1 MIGVGANG
9 PLAGPSA
16 TSGRA
21 GRRRDEASRSAY
33 SGWTTIDL
41 AALDPRIETPYW
53 IALSLL
59 PGVGPVGFA
68 RLLRR
73 FGSARGAWAAGP
85 PLLEELPRQPDDA
98 ATALARLRLE
108 GVTAVAARVQ
118 EATRRSAGA
127 VITALDP
134 RYPAALAAVDPRPPV
149 LYVAGDPGSL
159 DAPCVAIVGTRRATG
174 YGRACAAEIADE
186 LARAGVTVVSGLAI
200 GIDGQ
205 AHAAAVA
212 AGGRS
217 VAVLPSPLDRIYPPR
232 HRDLAARLVATG
244 GALVSELAPAQAH
257 GKPDFARR
265 NRIIAGL
272 ARAVVVVEA
281 PDRSGALLTAAAA
294 IDYGREVFAVPG
306 QIDSIASRGCNRLIA
321 DHQATIVTSAAALLH
336 RIGAEPGS
344 RPVSVTSLS
353 DAEGMVL
360 NSLLQRPAS
369 IEELIGRTRLA
380 TGPLASTLTLLEARG
395 LVESYGG
402 ATFHATLAAR
412 RIGRPPGPAQGSPG
426 ILGEPPGQPRVV
438 PDAGPPVTGVIVY

>member
-9 PLAGPSA
+9 PV
-16 TSGRA
+16 A
-21 GRRRDEASRSAY
+21 GRSEHGGWSA
-33 SGWTTIDL
+33 IDL
-41 AALDPRIETPYW
+41 GGLDSPTERPYW
-53 IALSLL
+53 IVLSLV
-59 PGVGPVGFA
+59 PGIGPVGFA

-73 FGSARGAWAAGP
+73 FGSARAAWAAGSA
-85 PLLEELPRQPDDA
+85 LLNELPRVPDDA
-98 ATALARLRLE
+98 APALARLRRE
-108 GVTAVAARVQ
+108 GATAVAARVE
-118 EATRRSAGA
+118 EASWRSGGT
-127 VITALDP
+127 VITALDR
-134 RYPAALAAVDPRPPV
+134 RYPPALGASDPRPPV
-149 LYVAGDPGSL
+149 LYVAGDPASMH
-159 DAPCVAIVGTRRATG
+159 APCVAIVGTRRATG

-186 LARAGVTVVSGLAI
+186 LARAGVTVVSGLAL

-232 HRDLAARLVATG
+232 HRDLAARLVASG
-244 GALVSELAPAQAH
+244 GALVSELAPARAP

-272 ARAVVVVEA
+272 ARAVVVIEA

-294 IDYGREVFAVPG
+294 LDYGREVFAVPG
-306 QIDSIASRGCNRLIA
+306 PIDAIASRGCNRLIA
-321 DHQATIVTSAAALLH
+321 DHHATIVTSAAGLLH
-336 RIGAEPGS
+336 RIGAEPGV

-360 NSLLQRPAS
+360 NSLLQRPGS

-380 TGPLASTLTLLEARG
+380 TGALASTLTLLEARG

-402 ATFHATLAAR
+402 ATFHPTLTAR
-412 RIGRPPGPAQGSPG
+412 RIGRPAEPAG
-426 ILGEPPGQPRVV
+426 
-438 PDAGPPVTGVIVY
+438 